1 MKPLLLLVHGWG
13 FDAGFWAPL
22 RACFAPEETLAWDL
36 GFFSQPAQPAPPPG
50 RKVLA
55 VGHSFGLLWLLR
67 RRPLPWHGLVA
78 ISGFTRFAR
87 SEDFAEGIPPRV
99 LERMRARLGTSPAE
113 VVNEFRARQGCAAP
127 LPGTPCTET
136 LAAGLQGLASWDA
149 RPAPVTAA
157 LCGRQDGLVSAAMSR
172 ACFPEERIVWHEGG
186 HLLPLEA
193 PEWCAA
199 RLREVLERL

>member
-13 FDAGFWAPL
+13 FDAGFWVPL

-67 RRPLPWHGLVA
+67 QRPLPWQGLVA
-78 ISGFTRFAR
+78 INGFSRFAR
-87 SEDFAEGIPPRV
+87 GEDFAVGIPPRV
-99 LERMRARLGTSPAE
+99 LDRMRARLGTSPAE
-113 VVNEFRARQGCAAP
+113 VVSEFRARQGCAAP

-186 HLLPLEA
+186 HLLPLET

-199 RLREVLERL
+199 RLRDVLERL